1 MATVIVTDSSAHIPD
16 DLLKEHGITVVPFH
30 IHFEGEDFLEGEKY
44 THLEFYRK
52 LKNSREFPTTSQP
65 SVGEFIQVFTAA
77 STPGDN
83 ILGIFISSAL
93 SGTVQSARTAAEYV
107 KDRNIIIVDSLSS
120 SLGLGF
126 QVLKACECVKKAKD
140 NILQCLEEIS
150 AVRNKIKLFFLVD
163 NLENLVRSGRLPKAL
178 GVIGGWLGIRPI
190 LTVREGRLALY
201 DKVRCKR
208 KGLQRLVSDFEKA
221 AKKAIIEK
229 VGIAHVDAAA
239 EAESLRQMLARVY
252 SGRIV
257 IAEAGPAV
265 GLHIGS
271 GGLALI
277 YY

>member
-1 MATVIVTDSSAHIPD
+1 LATVIVTDSSAHIPD
-16 DLLKEHGITVVPFH
+16 DLVKEHDITVVPFH

-44 THLEFYRK
+44 KHSEFYHR

-65 SVGEFIQVFTAA
+65 SVGEFIKVFAA
-77 STPGDN
+77 KSNPGDN

-107 KDRNIIIVDSLSS
+107 KDRNVIIIDSLSAT
-120 SLGLGF
+120 LGLGF
-126 QVLKACECVKKAKD
+126 QVLKACESLKKAKE
-140 NILQCLEEIS
+140 NVLQCIEEINV
-150 AVRNKIKLFFLVD
+150 VREKIKLFFLVD

-178 GVIGGWLGIRPI
+178 GVIGDWLGIRPI

-201 DKVRCKR
+201 GKVRCKR

-221 AKKAIIEK
+221 AKKAIIER
-229 VGIAHVDAAA
+229 VGIAHVNAAG

-252 SGRIV
+252 SGTIM